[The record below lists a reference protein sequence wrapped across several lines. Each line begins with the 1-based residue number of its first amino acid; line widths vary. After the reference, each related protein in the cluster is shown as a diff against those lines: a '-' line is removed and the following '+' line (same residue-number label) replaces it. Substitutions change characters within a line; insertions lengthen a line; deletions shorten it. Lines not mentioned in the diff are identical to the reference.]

1 MVGTT
6 NCEILEIGTTP
17 EYAAGTLA
25 LLPRHTRHLG
35 VLAGGLAVPIDQQ
48 KLRKLIDIAVR
59 YRGRLSALKARDLQA
74 SADKWQL
81 IAAASAT
88 NNTRETGELM
98 ESFWRNKSLFV
109 RRVSRKEEFGP
120 RYLPQFTE
128 IACVIS
134 GQTKVLLTILE
145 NDQQAKFEVI
155 SESGKSGYC
164 LEGLDNDLSLSQVF
178 NLLAEIEGA

>member
-1 MVGTT
+1 VI
-6 NCEILEIGTTP
+6 CKQ
-17 EYAAGTLA
+17 A
-25 LLPRHTRHLG
+25 LING
-35 VLAGGLAVPIDQQ
+35 N
-48 KLRKLIDIAVR
+48 
-59 YRGRLSALKARDLQA
+59 S
-74 SADKWQL
+74 

-145 NDQQAKFEVI
+145 NDQQASLKLFQRAASLVI
-155 SESGKSGYC
+155 VWK
-164 LEGLDNDLSLSQVF
+164 V
-178 NLLAEIEGA
+178 